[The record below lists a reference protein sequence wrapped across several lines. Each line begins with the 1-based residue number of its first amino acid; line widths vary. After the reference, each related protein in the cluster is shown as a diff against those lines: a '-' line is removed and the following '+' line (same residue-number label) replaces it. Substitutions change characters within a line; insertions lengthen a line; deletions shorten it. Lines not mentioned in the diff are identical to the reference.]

1 MPLCLH
7 SAKSALC
14 CCKIYPVLHSGY
26 AQKKVWR
33 WMHIQR
39 VCELHRNVHDWLKT
53 ILLIICN
60 EELQKVVERCLRASS
75 AYMQLHTFNSWQ
87 LFLKVEMPAEAAEW
101 SREEE
106 KDTPFYKRKTTDSSY
121 KPICFYFP
129 SPETNIL
136 FYFGFFPTICI
147 KSTQALLIL
156 TRPFT
161 KRCKKIVSILVF

>member
-7 SAKSALC
+7 CAKSALC
-14 CCKIYPVLHSGY
+14 CCKMYPILHSGY

-33 WMHIQR
+33 GCIFRGCVNCIEM
-39 VCELHRNVHDWLKT
+39 CMTGSDKT

-75 AYMQLHTFNSWQ
+75 AYMQLHTYNSWQ
-87 LFLKVEMPAEAAEW
+87 FFLKLELPAEAAEW
-101 SREEE
+101 NREEE

-121 KPICFYFP
+121 KPICLYFHSFEINISFY
-129 SPETNIL
+129 
-136 FYFGFFPTICI
+136 FFPTTCI

-156 TRPFT
+156 AWPNTFH
-161 KRCKKIVSILVF
+161 KKM